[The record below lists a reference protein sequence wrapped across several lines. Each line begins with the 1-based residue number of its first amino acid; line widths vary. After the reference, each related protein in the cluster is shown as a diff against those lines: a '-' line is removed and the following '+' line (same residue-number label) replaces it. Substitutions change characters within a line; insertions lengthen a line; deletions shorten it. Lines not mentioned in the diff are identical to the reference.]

1 MISYDVPPL
10 PEIERIPSA
19 GVRAQL
25 AFDQTVPR
33 AFVHRTSVAEVFLTD
48 ALACADGRVLVA
60 AQWPRTHALLHS
72 DRYGYTDPLLMIETV
87 RQAAI
92 YLAHRFHEVP
102 LSSHFIFT
110 GLDFQLEDPA
120 GTLTG
125 DSPLNVVLD
134 CAFRS
139 SRTPRRTTGRLDCVL
154 EIRGRRV
161 GRASAGLLAV
171 PPSLYEALR
180 RRAARPAA
188 PVGAGRP
195 PKLPAALVGRE
206 RREDVLL
213 SRTPDGFQLDVS
225 STHPGYFEHAC
236 DHLPGM
242 VLVEGFRQAGY
253 GLHHADEPRLPGR
266 GLPRLLSG
274 LQISFDAF
282 GDLRS
287 PVVLRREPAAAARRP
302 GTPIAP
308 IALTATQ
315 GAATLARGTV
325 TLAPVVPGGD
335 R

>member
-10 PEIERIPSA
+10 PEIERIPST
-19 GVRAQL
+19 GVRARL

-48 ALACADGRVLVA
+48 ALPSGDGRILVA

-72 DRYGYTDPLLMIETV
+72 DRHGYTDPLLMIETV

-92 YLAHRFHEVP
+92 YLAHQFHEVP

-110 GLDFQLEDPA
+110 GLDFQLEDPD

-134 CAFRS
+134 CTFHS
-139 SRTPRRTTGRLDCVL
+139 GHTPRRTTGRLDCVL

-171 PPSLYEALR
+171 PTGLYEALR
-180 RRAARPAA
+180 RRAAQPPAPA
-188 PVGAGRP
+188 GAGRR

-213 SRTPDGFQLDVS
+213 SRTPDGFQLDVNR
-225 STHPGYFEHAC
+225 THPGYFEHAC

-242 VLVEGFRQAGY
+242 VLVEGFRQAAY

-266 GLPRLLSG
+266 ALPRLISR
-274 LQISFDAF
+274 LQVSFDAF

-287 PVVLRREPAAAARRP
+287 PVALRREPSTAAHRP
-302 GTPIAP
+302 CAP

-315 GAATLARGTV
+315 GTATLARGTV
-325 TLAPVVPGGD
+325 TLAPVVPG
-335 R
+335 RAR